1 MQNLKQK
8 VKKFV
13 GSTKKGLTLGSLPTL
28 FYTIMLIG
36 AFVGASYIMLEAFL
50 GTVDNTSDAY
60 TGIGYV
66 IAFQTA
72 IVENLP
78 TVGVIIFI
86 VLLVTAILMLK
97 STKGASGGA

>member
-1 MQNLKQK
+1 MQLTKRI
-8 VKKFV
+8 KKSLT
-13 GSTKKGLTLGSLPTL
+13 STRKGITLGSLPQL

-66 IAFQTA
+66 ISFQTA
-72 IVENLP
+72 IVENLE

-97 STKGASGGA
+97 QKRGGVGGA

>member
-1 MQNLKQK
+1 MQIKKKLKK
-8 VKKFV
+8 ALSSKR
-13 GSTKKGLTLGSLPTL
+13 KGLTLGSLPQL

-66 IAFQTA
+66 ISFQTA
-72 IVENLP
+72 IVENLE

-97 STKGASGGA
+97 SKKNVGGA

>member
-1 MQNLKQK
+1 MLKQK
-8 VKKFV
+8 FKNAFL
-13 GSTKKGLTLGSLPTL
+13 STKKGLTLGSLPTL

-36 AFVGASYIMLEAFL
+36 AFVGASYIMLEAFKE
-50 GTVDNTSDAY
+50 TVNNTSDAY

-66 IAFQTA
+66 MDFQTA

-86 VLLVTAILMLK
+86 VLLVTAIMMLQSRK
-97 STKGASGGA
+97 KGSGGA